1 MANKIPTLIIG
12 IGGMGCNIVAETFKS
27 LDAEDKETIAT
38 VCMDTDA
45 NDLKRYQELG
55 VDAVIQTS
63 TNDVVG
69 DILAKPENK
78 GMTEWFQ
85 TNPLLNEKSMLEGAG
100 QIRQSSR
107 LAMLSCINANKFG
120 ALEQAIDKLNR
131 AGTLYPQSMKTFIV
145 GSIAGGT
152 GAGMMVQLPFY
163 LRKLI
168 GEQTGKKHILI
179 RGLFLTPDVCESVQG
194 YNPIKIAS
202 IYSNAYACIKEINA
216 CNENAFSKA
225 SDIPIDI
232 EYYEKGRAADGVK
245 TNMIPYDFIFLIG
258 RNNLNGGILGN
269 GYLTNYFDMA
279 KNILR
284 AQLTQIGARL
294 FSAEDNLILGHI
306 DAHGMDRYCGAG
318 AVEVRYPLDAI
329 SKYCALRW
337 AKDIIQNQWE
347 KLDRVYLDKKQADKE
362 QQVKDP
368 FHIPADEATSYVS
381 TFEDLANPETQ
392 NRFFSQLNAELSL
405 GYDIKEMNEDG
416 FERNISY
423 NKIQKAIDAIDQ
435 FIEQSA
441 NTEAITNA
449 KLDCYHMNA
458 DSIINAENGAVIS
471 YELEKVENYKKLI
484 MMNRSTIYAAS
495 ERILSVSPRIKGHA
509 DDRDAD
515 RDYNIFNLIKG
526 LHPITARY
534 ALYKI
539 KKELLNKLERVS
551 PDLFET
557 SRGLNLLLEKD
568 FDDEMPGVQTAEV
581 VYLQLRRE
589 TETNL
594 FQKAKAAFKNNKNE
608 LEEFAD
614 KFMRTVQEQIDVL
627 ERYNVANYRVRVYQS
642 LLEKIDELLFT
653 YKTFFESLN
662 KVEDEIKEKVMM
674 QEEMHKSQDK
684 GIRYVFAAPIYKKV
698 AYEMVKK
705 STDFNE
711 NTLSED
717 TKMQFTEDLYELF
730 VDFYSQSRAVSAQEK
745 VQLKSDIIEANAP
758 QLFKESI
765 QKSLEHEMKSN
776 AGKILDIGVLR
787 GLEYEILYQQ
797 ISDHKDTKKRKDTKN
812 RDVDPGMLNRF
823 MRGIDTYSE
832 QDIKT
837 DFEIEIMK
845 VIDRA
850 APFIRLENNPREQ
863 LLYWGV
869 NPGIVPVD
877 ANGEPDRARIQ
888 ARLDAGSFKSTGV
901 IADRDFTRNELICCR
916 SVYAAKV
923 EELTLFNK
931 TSAARK
937 YYDYIVDQA
946 INAHDGSVL
955 TPHLDKRWYK
965 EAYLPAID
973 PKEEAEE
980 RDARYLAFV
989 FLLLLDHTVEL
1000 TEYDGVK
1007 RWTYINDLIPYNI
1020 KLDEDNAPGNLKGLL
1035 RSMSYNAQI
1044 KRDIMER
1051 VSKIEQKEM
1060 ENSSIIEDEI
1070 LKHEIIQ
1077 KFVDIGDIASE
1088 GNPDIHTIFDFIVIY
1103 SNILSKDKSQ
1113 EMREAVRR
1121 YLRRYADKMGNRQEQ
1136 RDKLYKDI
1144 VRYIFDNSNDITRAN
1159 AEIKGILPNKS
1170 H

>member
-27 LDAEDKETIAT
+27 LDAEDKKTIAT

-45 NDLKRYQELG
+45 NDLKKYQELG
-55 VDAVIQTS
+55 IDAVIQTS

-85 TNPLLNEKSMLEGAG
+85 SNPLLNEKSMLEGAG

-163 LRKLI
+163 LRDLI
-168 GEQTGKKHILI
+168 GKKTGKKHILI

-194 YNPIKIAS
+194 YNPMKIAS

-216 CNENAFSKA
+216 CNENAFSEA

-245 TNMIPYDFIFLIG
+245 ANMIPYDFIFLIG

-284 AQLTQIGARL
+284 AQLTQIGSKL
-294 FSAEDNLILGHI
+294 YSAEDNLILGHI
-306 DAHGMDRYCGAG
+306 TNNGMDRYCGAG
-318 AVEVRYPLDAI
+318 AVEIRYPLDAI

-337 AKDIIQNQWE
+337 AKDNIRNQWE
-347 KLDRVYLDKKQADKE
+347 KLDRVYLDKKQADGE
-362 QQVKDP
+362 RQAKDP
-368 FHIPADEATSYVS
+368 SYIPEDEAASYVS
-381 TFEDLANPETQ
+381 TFEDLANPDTQ

-405 GYDIKEMNEDG
+405 GYDIKEINEDG

-423 NKIQKAIDAIDQ
+423 NKIQKTIDAIDQ

-458 DSIINAENGAVIS
+458 DSIVNAENGAVIS
-471 YELEKVENYKKLI
+471 YELEKVENYKKRI

-539 KKELLNKLERVS
+539 KKKLLNKLERVS

-614 KFMRTVQEQIDVL
+614 KFMRTVQEQIDIL
-627 ERYNVANYRVRVYQS
+627 ARYNVANYKVQVYQS

-662 KVEDEIKEKVMM
+662 KVADEI
-674 QEEMHKSQDK
+674 QENVVVQEQMNAFNDK
-684 GIRYVFAAPIYKKV
+684 GIRYVFAAPIHKKT

-730 VDFYSQSRAVSAQEK
+730 VDFYSQTRAVSAQEK
-745 VQLKSDIIEANAP
+745 IQLKADIIEANAP

-765 QKSLEHEMKSN
+765 QKSLDHEMKLN

-797 ISDHKDTKKRKDTKN
+797 ILKENADHKN
-812 RDVDPGMLNRF
+812 IENNDVDLGILNRF
-823 MRGIDTYSE
+823 LRIIDSYSE

-837 DFEIEIMK
+837 DFDIEIMK
-845 VIDRA
+845 VIDGA
-850 APFIRLENNPREQ
+850 TPFIRLENNPREQ
-863 LLYWGV
+863 SLYWGL
-869 NPGIVPVD
+869 NPGVVPVD
-877 ANGEPDRARIQ
+877 ANGTPDIARVQ
-888 ARLDAGSFKSTGV
+888 DRLDAGSFKSTGV
-901 IADRDFTRNELICCR
+901 IADRDFTRNEMICYR
-916 SVYAAKV
+916 VVNAARV
-923 EELTLFNK
+923 EELVSFNK
-931 TSAARK
+931 TSNARK

-1007 RWTYINDLIPYNI
+1007 RWTYINGLNSYNI
-1020 KLDEDNAPGNLKGLL
+1020 KLDENNAPGNLRGLL
-1035 RSMSYNAQI
+1035 QSMSYNAQI
-1044 KRDIMER
+1044 KREIMER

-1060 ENSSIIEDEI
+1060 ENSSVIEDEI

-1077 KFVDIGDIASE
+1077 KFMDIGNIASE
-1088 GNPDIHTIFDFIVIY
+1088 GNPDINTIFDLIVVFA
-1103 SNILSKDKSQ
+1103 NILGDKSL
-1113 EMREAVRR
+1113 EMRDAVRR

-1144 VRYIFDNSNDITRAN
+1144 IKCIFDNSNDATKAN
-1159 AEIKGILPNKS
+1159 IEIQGLLPN
-1170 H
+1170 

>member
-12 IGGMGCNIVAETFKS
+12 IGGIGCNIVAETFKS
-27 LDAEDKETIAT
+27 LDAEDKKTIAT

-55 VDAVIQTS
+55 IDAVIQTS

-163 LRKLI
+163 LRNLI
-168 GEQTGKKHILI
+168 GKKTGKKHILI

-194 YNPIKIAS
+194 YNPMKIAS

-216 CNENAFSKA
+216 CNENAFSEA

-284 AQLTQIGARL
+284 AQLTQIGSKL
-294 FSAEDNLILGHI
+294 YSAEDNLILGHI
-306 DAHGMDRYCGAG
+306 TNNGMDRYCGAG
-318 AVEVRYPLDAI
+318 AVEIRYPLDAI

-337 AKDIIQNQWE
+337 AKDIIRNQWE
-347 KLDRVYLDKKQADKE
+347 KLDRVYLDKKQADGE
-362 QQVKDP
+362 RQAKDP
-368 FHIPADEATSYVS
+368 SYIPEDEAESYVS
-381 TFEDLANPETQ
+381 TFEDLANPDTQ

-423 NKIQKAIDAIDQ
+423 NKIQKTIDAIDQ

-458 DSIINAENGAVIS
+458 DSIVNAENGAVIS

-515 RDYNIFNLIKG
+515 RDYNIFNLVKG

-539 KKELLNKLERVS
+539 KTELLRKLERVS

-614 KFMRTVQEQIDVL
+614 KFMRTVQEQIDIL
-627 ERYNVANYRVRVYQS
+627 ARYNVANYRAQVYQS

-662 KVEDEIKEKVMM
+662 KVADEI
-674 QEEMHKSQDK
+674 QENVVVQEQMNAFNDK
-684 GIRYVFAAPIYKKV
+684 GIRYVFAAPIHKKT

-730 VDFYSQSRAVSAQEK
+730 VDFYSQTRAVSAQEK
-745 VQLKSDIIEANAP
+745 IQLKADIIEANTP

-765 QKSLEHEMKSN
+765 QKSLEHEMKLN

-787 GLEYEILYQQ
+787 GLEYEILYQKILKENADQ
-797 ISDHKDTKKRKDTKN
+797 KN
-812 RDVDPGMLNRF
+812 IDNNDVDLGILNRF
-823 MRGIDTYSE
+823 LHGIDSYSE

-837 DFEIEIMK
+837 DFDIEIMK
-845 VIDRA
+845 VIDGA
-850 APFIRLENNPREQ
+850 TPFIRLENNPREQ
-863 LLYWGV
+863 SLYWGL

-877 ANGEPDRARIQ
+877 ANGTPDIARVQ
-888 ARLDAGSFKSTGV
+888 DRLDAGSFKSTGV
-901 IADRDFTRNELICCR
+901 IADRDFTRNEMICYR
-916 SVYAAKV
+916 VVNAARV
-923 EELTLFNK
+923 EELVPFNK
-931 TSAARK
+931 TSNARK

-1007 RWTYINDLIPYNI
+1007 RWTYTNDLIPYNI

-1088 GNPDIHTIFDFIVIY
+1088 GDPDIHTIFDFIVVF

-1144 VRYIFDNSNDITRAN
+1144 IRYIFDNSNDITKAN

>member
-1 MANKIPTLIIG
+1 MKGCLIMANKIPTLIIG
-12 IGGMGCNIVAETFKS
+12 IGGIGCNIVAETFKS
-27 LDAEDKETIAT
+27 LDAEDKKTIAT

-107 LAMLSCINANKFG
+107 LAMLACINADKFG
-120 ALEQAIDKLNR
+120 ALEQAIDKLNQ
-131 AGTLYPQSMKTFIV
+131 AGALYPQSMKIFIV

-168 GEQTGKKHILI
+168 GKKKHVLI

-216 CNENAFSKA
+216 CNENAFREA

-232 EYYEKGRAADGVK
+232 ECYEKGRAADGVN

-258 RNNLNGGILGN
+258 RKNLNDRIFGN

-284 AQLTQIGARL
+284 TQLTQIGSKL
-294 FSAEDNLILGHI
+294 YSAEDNLILGHI

-329 SKYCALRW
+329 TKYCALRW

-347 KLDRVYLDKKQADKE
+347 KMDNMCQDKKEVDRE
-362 QQVKDP
+362 EQVKDP
-368 FHIPADEATSYVS
+368 FYIPADEATSYVS
-381 TFEDLANPETQ
+381 IFEELANPETQ

-405 GYDIKEMNEDG
+405 GYDIREIKEDG
-416 FERNISY
+416 FERNIAY
-423 NKIQKAIDAIDQ
+423 NKIQKLMDAIDQ

-449 KLDCYHMNA
+449 KLDCYHMNV
-458 DSIINAENGAVIS
+458 DTIVNAETGAVIS

-509 DDRDAD
+509 DNRDAD
-515 RDYNIFNLIKG
+515 RDYNIFSLIKG

-557 SRGLNLLLEKD
+557 SRGLNLLIEKD
-568 FDDEMPGVQTAEV
+568 FDDELPGVQTAEV
-581 VYLQLRRE
+581 VYSQLRRE

-594 FQKAKAAFKNNKNE
+594 LQKAKAVFKNNKNE

-627 ERYNVANYRVRVYQS
+627 ARYNVANYRVRVYQS
-642 LLEKIDELLFT
+642 VLEKIDELLFT
-653 YKTFFESLN
+653 YKTFFESLD
-662 KVEDEIKEKVMM
+662 KVEDEIKEKVTM
-674 QEEMHKSQDK
+674 QEGMHEFQGK
-684 GIRYVFAAPIYKKV
+684 GIRYVFADSTCKKV

-717 TKMQFTEDLYELF
+717 TKMQFAEDLYEIF
-730 VDFYSQSRAVSAQEK
+730 VNFYSQSRAVSAQEK

-765 QKSLEHEMKSN
+765 QKSLEHEMRSN

-797 ISDHKDTKKRKDTKN
+797 ISDHKKIKN
-812 RDVDPGMLNRF
+812 SDVDHGILNRF

-837 DFEIEIMK
+837 DFDIEIMK
-845 VIDRA
+845 IINRA
-850 APFIRLENNPREQ
+850 APFVRLENNPREQ

-901 IADRDFTRNELICCR
+901 ITDRDFTRNELICYR

-931 TSAARK
+931 TSDARK

-1007 RWTYINDLIPYNI
+1007 RWTYINDLISYDI

-1088 GNPDIHTIFDFIVIY
+1088 GDPDIHTIFDFIVVY

-1113 EMREAVRR
+1113 EMREAVRG

-1144 VRYIFDNSNDITRAN
+1144 IRYIFDNSNDITKAN

-1170 H
+1170 N

>member
-12 IGGMGCNIVAETFKS
+12 IGGIGCNIVAETFKS

-168 GEQTGKKHILI
+168 GEKKHVLI
-179 RGLFLTPDVCESVQG
+179 RGLFLTPDVCKSVQG
-194 YNPIKIAS
+194 YNPIKIES

-216 CNENAFSKA
+216 CNENAFSNA

-232 EYYEKGRAADGVK
+232 ECYEKGRAADGVI
-245 TNMIPYDFIFLIG
+245 TNLIPYDFIFLIG
-258 RNNLNGGILGN
+258 KKNLNDGIFGN

-284 AQLTQIGARL
+284 AQLTQIGSKL
-294 FSAEDNLILGHI
+294 YSAEDNLILGHI

-329 SKYCALRW
+329 SKYCALSW

-347 KLDRVYLDKKQADKE
+347 KLDRVYLDKKQADRE

-381 TFEDLANPETQ
+381 IFEDLANPETQ

-405 GYDIKEMNEDG
+405 GYDIREINEDG

-423 NKIQKAIDAIDQ
+423 NKIQKLVDAIDQ

-484 MMNRSTIYAAS
+484 MMNRSTISAAS

-539 KKELLNKLERVS
+539 KKEMLNKLERVS

-557 SRGLNLLLEKD
+557 SRGLNLLLE
-568 FDDEMPGVQTAEV
+568 
-581 VYLQLRRE
+581 
-589 TETNL
+589 
-594 FQKAKAAFKNNKNE
+594 
-608 LEEFAD
+608 
-614 KFMRTVQEQIDVL
+614 
-627 ERYNVANYRVRVYQS
+627 
-642 LLEKIDELLFT
+642 
-653 YKTFFESLN
+653 
-662 KVEDEIKEKVMM
+662 
-674 QEEMHKSQDK
+674 
-684 GIRYVFAAPIYKKV
+684 
-698 AYEMVKK
+698 
-705 STDFNE
+705 
-711 NTLSED
+711 
-717 TKMQFTEDLYELF
+717 
-730 VDFYSQSRAVSAQEK
+730 
-745 VQLKSDIIEANAP
+745 
-758 QLFKESI
+758 
-765 QKSLEHEMKSN
+765 
-776 AGKILDIGVLR
+776 
-787 GLEYEILYQQ
+787 
-797 ISDHKDTKKRKDTKN
+797 
-812 RDVDPGMLNRF
+812 
-823 MRGIDTYSE
+823 
-832 QDIKT
+832 
-837 DFEIEIMK
+837 
-845 VIDRA
+845 
-850 APFIRLENNPREQ
+850 
-863 LLYWGV
+863 
-869 NPGIVPVD
+869 
-877 ANGEPDRARIQ
+877 
-888 ARLDAGSFKSTGV
+888 
-901 IADRDFTRNELICCR
+901 
-916 SVYAAKV
+916 
-923 EELTLFNK
+923 
-931 TSAARK
+931 
-937 YYDYIVDQA
+937 
-946 INAHDGSVL
+946 
-955 TPHLDKRWYK
+955 
-965 EAYLPAID
+965 
-973 PKEEAEE
+973 
-980 RDARYLAFV
+980 
-989 FLLLLDHTVEL
+989 
-1000 TEYDGVK
+1000 
-1007 RWTYINDLIPYNI
+1007 
-1020 KLDEDNAPGNLKGLL
+1020 
-1035 RSMSYNAQI
+1035 
-1044 KRDIMER
+1044 
-1051 VSKIEQKEM
+1051 
-1060 ENSSIIEDEI
+1060 
-1070 LKHEIIQ
+1070 
-1077 KFVDIGDIASE
+1077 
-1088 GNPDIHTIFDFIVIY
+1088 
-1103 SNILSKDKSQ
+1103 
-1113 EMREAVRR
+1113 
-1121 YLRRYADKMGNRQEQ
+1121 
-1136 RDKLYKDI
+1136 
-1144 VRYIFDNSNDITRAN
+1144 
-1159 AEIKGILPNKS
+1159 
-1170 H
+1170 